1 MIPETLPKK
10 MLSYELE
17 MQSKRNAVK
26 IQDVARE
33 AGVSISTVSRVLN
46 GKVDVAEETQN
57 RVLQVIERMGY
68 TSSLAA
74 RSMRS
79 LRTNIIGLVM
89 PDVEHQFS
97 VEVMKGVNRAI
108 SESQFDLLVYTTGD
122 VRKDS
127 AASRELQFVAQLNN
141 SITDGVIIVAS
152 ANSDFFLNKPI
163 VSVDPHTYNP
173 NYPSI
178 YGTNYPGAMEAMEY
192 LLNLGHRRIGFIAGR
207 PELESARQ
215 RLKGYQDCLE
225 KWGIAYDES
234 LVVNG
239 DFAMP
244 PSVLAARQLLLLP
257 ERPTAIFAAN
267 DQSALGAFVAAKDL
281 GLEIPSDL
289 SVVGFDNITEANYIN
304 LTTVDQFLS
313 EMGSTATRMLI
324 KIINNEP
331 LEEKVIQFQTKLVVR
346 GSCQRLYNNKN

>member
-1 MIPETLPKK
+1 
-10 MLSYELE
+10 
-17 MQSKRNAVK
+17 MQPKRNAVK

-33 AGVSISTVSRVLN
+33 AGVSVSTVSRVLN
-46 GKVDVAEETQN
+46 GKVDVAKETQD
-57 RVLQVIERMGY
+57 RVLGLIEKMGY

-79 LRTNIIGLVM
+79 LRTNLIGLVM
-89 PDVEHQFS
+89 PDVEHPFS
-97 VEVMKGVNRAI
+97 IEVMKGVNRAI
-108 SESQFDLLVYTTGD
+108 TESPYDLLVYTTGN

-127 AASRELQFVAQLNN
+127 AANHEQRFVAQLNN

-152 ANSDFFLNKPI
+152 ANSEFFQEKPI
-163 VSVDPHTYNP
+163 VSVDPHSYNP
-173 NYPSI
+173 NFPSI
-178 YGTNYPGAMEAMEY
+178 YGTNYAGAIDAMEY
-192 LLNLGHRRIGFIAGR
+192 LLELGHRRIGFIAGR
-207 PELESARQ
+207 PELESAKQ
-215 RLKGYQDCLE
+215 RFRGYQDALS
-225 KWGIAYDES
+225 KWEITFDES

-281 GLEIPSDL
+281 GLEIPNDL
-289 SVVGFDNITEANYIN
+289 SVIGFDNITEANYIN

-313 EMGSTATRMLI
+313 DMGSTATHMLI
-324 KIINNEP
+324 KIINGEP
-331 LEEKVIQFQTKLVVR
+331 LQDKVKQFQTKLVVR
-346 GSCQRLYNNKN
+346 GSCQRLHNNRIG